1 MHLNDQIALGQIREI
16 LGLRPSCSLASLVAA
31 VRETKA
37 AADLAG
43 AALQTKARPTLGDA
57 TDPIRRPIT
66 RRIFR
71 APMDLNPTVHG

>member
-1 MHLNDQIALGQIREI
+1 MTHLNDQIALGQIREI

-37 AADLAG
+37 AADFAG
-43 AALQTKARPTLGDA
+43 AALQAKKA
-57 TDPIRRPIT
+57 

-71 APMDLNPTVHG
+71 APMDLNPRLHG